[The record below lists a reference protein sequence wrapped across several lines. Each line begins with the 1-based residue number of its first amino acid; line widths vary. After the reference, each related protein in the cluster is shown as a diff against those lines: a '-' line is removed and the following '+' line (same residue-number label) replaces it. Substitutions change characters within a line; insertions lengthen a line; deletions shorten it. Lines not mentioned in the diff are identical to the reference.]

1 MNKIL
6 LVIGVTILLA
16 GCAATKQAITDYKAG
31 ANTPLV
37 NGEIAPAA
45 QGAVIQNTVS
55 ALPVPF
61 AAPIALGLGFL
72 ATAFFTWQRGVNIR
86 KSGGAPVSAAPS
98 VHTNGVLQDIANIF
112 SGMFTVA
119 STTAPSAAGSVF
131 QRVWKVAV
139 ATVASGVGI
148 AAADPSF
155 LNYLTGHPYLDAIFV
170 SASAGI
176 AGLEKALSTV
186 PVPASISPTV
196 ATS

>member
-1 MNKIL
+1 MNKIFL
-6 LVIGVTILLA
+6 AVGVTICLV
-16 GCAATKQAITDYKAG
+16 GCAATKQIITDYKAG

-37 NGEIAPAA
+37 NGEIAPSA
-45 QGAVIQNTVS
+45 QGAVIQNTVA

-61 AAPIALGLGFL
+61 AGPIALGLGFL

-98 VHTNGVLQDIANIF
+98 VHTNGVLQDVANIF

-148 AAADPSF
+148 AAANPSF
-155 LNYLTGHPYLDAIFV
+155 LTYLTGHPYLDALFV

-186 PVPASISPTV
+186 PVSVSAVPATV
-196 ATS
+196 TT